1 MTAPA
6 NQIPA
11 PTPTGVLFVCLGN
24 ICRSPLAEGVFLHLA
39 RERDAQARFRV
50 DSCGT
55 GGWHAGEP
63 ADGRAQAVAK
73 RHGVTLPSRARRLD
87 APADFERFHLIVP
100 MDRSNLRD
108 LLDEGAPAERT
119 RLLRSWDPALI
130 GADERDLDV
139 PDPYYG
145 GADGFDTVFR
155 MVHAACAALLDDL
168 LREPLTPR

>member
-1 MTAPA
+1 MTNPVHHERAGA
-6 NQIPA
+6 
-11 PTPTGVLFVCLGN
+11 PTGVLFVCLGN

-39 RERDAQARFRV
+39 RERDALERFRV

-63 ADGRAQAVAK
+63 ADSRAQAVAR

-87 APADFERFHLIVP
+87 SPADFERFDLIVP
-100 MDRSNLRD
+100 MDRANLRD

-119 RLLRSWDPALI
+119 RLLRSWDPAL
-130 GADERDLDV
+130 ADRSEGDLEV

-145 GADGFDTVFR
+145 GAEGFNEVFR
-155 MVHAACAALLDDL
+155 MVRDACAGMLDDL
-168 LREPLTPR
+168 LR